1 MRNEQTLCTSIFFS
15 LSRLPARPDPR
26 SVGIDPAFPRI
37 CASRA
42 WRGFRY
48 GGEASRPLH
57 EDGRANLSQPS
68 HEEDSMTR
76 RTSSYPFMR
85 TQAASL
91 TGALMGTGRSD
102 GTAPRG
108 RRTEDSEFLK
118 NTIKLDKFTGFFD
131 KFLKINRPE
140 EALQGVEI
148 Q

>member
-1 MRNEQTLCTSIFFS
+1 MV
-15 LSRLPARPDPR
+15 AK
-26 SVGIDPAFPRI
+26 
-37 CASRA
+37 RA
-42 WRGFRY
+42 GPFTKTV
-48 GGEASRPLH
+48 
-57 EDGRANLSQPS
+57 RANLSQPS

-118 NTIKLDKFTGFFD
+118 NTIKLDKFTRYFD